1 MGVDCNL
8 KVTYTPYKPQ
18 NQGRWTKEE
27 EMEARTLPLDVR
39 RMRESRIYVCVCV
52 NLGEKRER
60 ELIQKM
66 LQMPKISFFFG
77 ILGGGRVF
85 IVNL

>member
-1 MGVDCNL
+1 
-8 KVTYTPYKPQ
+8 
-18 NQGRWTKEE
+18 
-27 EMEARTLPLDVR
+27 MEARTLPLDVR

-66 LQMPKISFFFG
+66 LQMPKISFFFFFFWNSRRWEG
-77 ILGGGRVF
+77 IYSEFVMFCLVHTGSF
-85 IVNL
+85 C

>member
-1 MGVDCNL
+1 
-8 KVTYTPYKPQ
+8 
-18 NQGRWTKEE
+18 
-27 EMEARTLPLDVR
+27 MEARTLPLDVR
-39 RMRESRIYVCVCV
+39 RMRESRIYVCVCVCV

-66 LQMPKISFFFG
+66 LQMPKISFFFSFFFFG